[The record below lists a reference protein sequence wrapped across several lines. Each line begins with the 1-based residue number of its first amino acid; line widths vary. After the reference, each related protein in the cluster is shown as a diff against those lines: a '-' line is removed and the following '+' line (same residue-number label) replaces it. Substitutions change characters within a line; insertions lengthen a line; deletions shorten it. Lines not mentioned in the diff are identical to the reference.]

1 MTDIDPTRLG
11 TLLLRISLGVMFFAH
26 GFIFAFVTFSMEA
39 VAQFF
44 VSVGLPVWLAYV
56 VVFLETAGG
65 ILLLL
70 GVQTRWVALALSPI
84 VIGSLV
90 FVHFANGWVFSAP
103 NGGWEYPAY
112 LLVLCIAQ
120 ALLGDGPY
128 ALSPSASLRLFRTA
142 QPSIKGRLP

>member
-1 MTDIDPTRLG
+1 MRNHDLSQLG
-11 TLLLRISLGVMFFAH
+11 VLLLRIALGVMFFAH
-26 GFIFAFVTFSMEA
+26 GFIFAFVTFSMAA

-44 VSVGLPVWLAYV
+44 VSVGLPEWLAYV
-56 VVFLETAGG
+56 VVFMETVGG
-65 ILLLL
+65 ILLVL
-70 GVQTRWVALALSPI
+70 GVQTRWVALALSPV

-90 FVHFANGWVFSAP
+90 FVHIANGWVFSAP

-128 ALSPSASLRLFRTA
+128 ALSPSASLPLFRTA
-142 QPSIKGRLP
+142 QPSIK